1 MKRLFPVVLGFS
13 APIAARFQKVLG
25 ERLMS
30 APTADGPAA
39 AIGVCQRKAREIA
52 AAIACHDPNDRA
64 TGLSI
69 GDLRG
74 AFVVAWPAASGGN
87 RS

>member
-1 MKRLFPVVLGFS
+1 MKRLFSIVLGF
-13 APIAARFQKVLG
+13 AALIAACFQKMLG

-30 APTADGPAA
+30 AMVADGPVA
-39 AIGVCQRKAREIA
+39 AIGVCRHAAPEIT
-52 AAIACHDPNDRA
+52 AAIARHGPDDQA